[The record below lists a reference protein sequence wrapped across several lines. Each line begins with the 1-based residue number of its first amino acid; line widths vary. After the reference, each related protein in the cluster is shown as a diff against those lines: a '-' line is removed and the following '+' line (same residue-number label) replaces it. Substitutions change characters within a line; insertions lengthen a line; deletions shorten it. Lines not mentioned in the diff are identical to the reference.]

1 MLEVESIRVKL
12 EGLLEDMEH
21 VLDLVTRAE
30 QDKIGTE
37 REIEAL
43 RRSLRSLHRPSQRPP
58 SYREAPSSQEQ
69 GHEEDRG
76 SHGEG

>member
-21 VLDLVTRAE
+21 VLDLLTRAE

-37 REIEAL
+37 REIESL

-58 SYREAPSSQEQ
+58 SYREAPSAQEP
-69 GHEEDRG
+69 GTDEDPGSREEG
-76 SHGEG
+76 